1 MSSWSV
7 GQYLVGSL
15 FILGVGAV
23 VTSLLLKAKP
33 ASHPPPANPNDDD
46 DAALRSAR
54 TRQAATETSA
64 SQERARRRAAA
75 MQAQLEESLQRLG
88 YDGTSVSSPGH
99 RSGGASRSSSANS
112 GVSESRLIRE
122 QQEREYADALA
133 RDKAKQMADAQAA
146 DTEAEAELQ
155 EALRM
160 SRLSALAASVPPEP
174 PADSPGVCTLA
185 LRWSD
190 GSRTDR
196 RFAASERLGTVL
208 AFVESQNRHS
218 ASERVALYA
227 SYPRRALTDAE
238 ATLQQLGLVP
248 NALLN
253 VDFFADED

>member
-1 MSSWSV
+1 
-7 GQYLVGSL
+7 
-15 FILGVGAV
+15 
-23 VTSLLLKAKP
+23 
-33 ASHPPPANPNDDD
+33 
-46 DAALRSAR
+46 
-54 TRQAATETSA
+54 
-64 SQERARRRAAA
+64 

-88 YDGTSVSSPGH
+88 YEGTSVSSPGH
-99 RSGGASRSSSANS
+99 RSGGASRSSSSSSANS

-133 RDKAKQMADAQAA
+133 RDKAKQTADAQAA
-146 DTEAEAELQ
+146 DAEAEAELQ

-174 PADSPGVCTLA
+174 PAGSPGVCTLA

-196 RFAASERLGTVL
+196 RFAASERIGTVL

-227 SYPRRALTDAE
+227 SFPRRALTDAE

-248 NALLN
+248 NAVLN
-253 VDFFADED
+253 VDFFADE